1 MIGYAEAL
9 SKVIKNSAPTGTE
22 SCSARQALGR
32 ILAQPIS
39 SPVDLPPFTNSAMDG
54 FALRRTGSEWPV
66 GHEFE
71 VAGELA
77 AGDGREVESAEA
89 WEIMTGAPV
98 PQDTDRVIPVEQ
110 VTLVKK
116 HADGH
121 PARIRLDAAVRC
133 GQNVRRQ
140 GSDVERGGPVL
151 QPATVLRP
159 RHLMML
165 AALGIERIEV
175 TRRPR
180 AAILCTGNELVDDP
194 GQALAA
200 GQIWNSNGPY
210 LAACLQ
216 AAGAEV
222 VYRQTVTDTPQAYAK
237 AVRQAL
243 DAGIDLLLSSGAV
256 SMGRYDCVPQALAQL
271 NATIHFHKAR
281 VRPGKPILLAQLA
294 QGPLVFGLPGNPMAV
309 AVGMRFLVEPALRVM
324 LGLASERPVHAR
336 LLEPA
341 SSKPGLRMHFKAR
354 LGATDDG
361 QLTVSILQGQQ
372 SYRIQPLLEA
382 NAWAIGPEQ
391 PGDLPAGSML
401 EVYSLGHLDSFG
413 IATRCV

>member
-1 MIGYAEAL
+1 MISYAEAL
-9 SKVIKNSAPTGTE
+9 SKAIKNSAPTGTE
-22 SCSARQALGR
+22 SCPARQGLGR
-32 ILAQPIS
+32 ILAKPIS

-54 FALRRTGSEWPV
+54 FALRSSGSEWPV

-89 WEIMTGAPV
+89 WEIMTGALV
-98 PQDTDRVIPVEQ
+98 PPDSDRVIPVEQ
-110 VTLVKK
+110 VTIIEKRPN
-116 HADGH
+116 GY
-121 PARIRLDAAVRC
+121 PARIRLDAAVRS

-140 GSDVERGGPVL
+140 GSDIERDGLVL
-151 QPATVLRP
+151 QPATVLRS
-159 RHLMML
+159 RHVMML

-175 TRRPR
+175 ARRPR

-222 VYRQTVTDTPQAYAK
+222 VYRQTVTDTPQAYEK
-237 AVRQAL
+237 AVRKAL
-243 DAGIDLLLSSGAV
+243 DEGIDMLLSSGAV

-271 NATIHFHKAR
+271 NAAIHFHKTR

-294 QGPLVFGLPGNPMAV
+294 QGPLVFALPGNPMAV

-324 LGLASERPVHAR
+324 LGLASERPVQAR

-341 SSKPGLRMHFKAR
+341 ASKPGLRMHFKAR

-361 QLTVSILQGQQ
+361 QLTVSILPGQQ
-372 SYRIQPLLEA
+372 SYRIRPLLEA

-391 PGDLPAGSML
+391 LGDLPAGSLL

-413 IATRCV
+413 IATRCS